1 MHKLNIGDRGTVV
14 EETYDSQFSSYTE
27 GFKSDDF
34 KDLEQSSDNEYNVA
48 ADAAARTRALAADEA
63 AARACD
69 TDVKDGASEHTN
81 DTQAAADTPVAA
93 DAQAFAETQ
102 ATAAGS
108 SPDISPEAQHELD
121 NFQAHE
127 TSSEKPAHVPINRE
141 ILEATLD
148 VIRESLQADGGDI
161 VLVNVS
167 DDGVVTLDMVGA
179 CAGCPM
185 SAYDMSE
192 GVERILKEH
201 VPGVVKVEPSMM
213 W

>member
-1 MHKLNIGDRGTVV
+1 M

-48 ADAAARTRALAADEA
+48 ADAAARTRSLAADEA

-69 TDVKDGASEHTN
+69 TDVKNGASEHTN
-81 DTQAAADTPVAA
+81 DTQAA
-93 DAQAFAETQ
+93 
-102 ATAAGS
+102 AAGS

>member
-1 MHKLNIGDRGTVV
+1 M

-48 ADAAARTRALAADEA
+48 ADAAECTRALAADEA

-69 TDVKDGASEHTN
+69 TDVKDGASEHTHDTQAAEDTPAN
-81 DTQAAADTPVAA
+81 ADTQAAAA
-93 DAQAFAETQ
+93 D
-102 ATAAGS
+102 S

>member
-1 MHKLNIGDRGTVV
+1 M

-69 TDVKDGASEHTN
+69 TDVKDGASEHAN
-81 DTQAAADTPVAA
+81 DTQAAEDT
-93 DAQAFAETQ
+93 QASAETQ
-102 ATAAGS
+102 AAAAGS

-141 ILEATLD
+141 ILEATLE

-161 VLVNVS
+161 VLINVS

>member
-81 DTQAAADTPVAA
+81 DTQAVED
-93 DAQAFAETQ
+93 TQ
-102 ATAAGS
+102 AAKDTQVTTADS

>member
-1 MHKLNIGDRGTVV
+1 M

-34 KDLEQSSDNEYNVA
+34 KDLEQSSINEYNVA
-48 ADAAARTRALAADEA
+48 ADAAVRTRALSATEA
-63 AARACD
+63 ATQAHVISAQ
-69 TDVKDGASEHTN
+69 DGASEYSVDTLTPA
-81 DTQAAADTPVAA
+81 DTQAAADSQTA
-93 DAQAFAETQ
+93 
-102 ATAAGS
+102 AAGS
-108 SPDISPEAQHELD
+108 LSDISPEAQHELD

-127 TSSEKPAHVPINRE
+127 TSSEKSAHVPINRE

>member
-1 MHKLNIGDRGTVV
+1 M

-34 KDLEQSSDNEYNVA
+34 KDLEQSSINEYNVA
-48 ADAAARTRALAADEA
+48 ADADARTRALAADEA

-69 TDVKDGASEHTN
+69 TVVKDGASEHTH
-81 DTQAAADTPVAA
+81 DTQAAADT
-93 DAQAFAETQ
+93 QASAETQ
-102 ATAAGS
+102 AAAADS

>member
-1 MHKLNIGDRGTVV
+1 M

-48 ADAAARTRALAADEA
+48 ADAAERTRALAADEA
-63 AARACD
+63 VARACA
-69 TDVKDGASEHTN
+69 TDVKDDASEHTN
-81 DTQAAADTPVAA
+81 DTQAAADTQAA
-93 DAQAFAETQ
+93 T
-102 ATAAGS
+102 AGS

>member
-48 ADAAARTRALAADEA
+48 ADAAARTRSLAADEA

-69 TDVKDGASEHTN
+69 TDVKNGASEHTH
-81 DTQAAADTPVAA
+81 DTQAAEDTQAA
-93 DAQAFAETQ
+93 KDAQV
-102 ATAAGS
+102 ATAGS

>member
-1 MHKLNIGDRGTVV
+1 M

-34 KDLEQSSDNEYNVA
+34 KDLEQSSINEYNVA
-48 ADAAARTRALAADEA
+48 ADAVARTRALAADEA
-63 AARACD
+63 AARVRN
-69 TDVKDGASEHTN
+69 TDVKDDASEHAEDAQASV
-81 DTQAAADTPVAA
+81 DTQAAAT
-93 DAQAFAETQ
+93 
-102 ATAAGS
+102 GS
-108 SPDISPEAQHELD
+108 SPDISLEAQHELD

-127 TSSEKPAHVPINRE
+127 TPSEKLAHVPINRE

-192 GVERILKEH
+192 AVERILKEH

>member
-1 MHKLNIGDRGTVV
+1 MIRN
-14 EETYDSQFSSYTE
+14 FSSYTE

-69 TDVKDGASEHTN
+69 TDVKDGASEHTH
-81 DTQAAADTPVAA
+81 DTQAAEDTQAA
-93 DAQAFAETQ
+93 KDAQA
-102 ATAAGS
+102 ATAGS

>member
-1 MHKLNIGDRGTVV
+1 M

-48 ADAAARTRALAADEA
+48 ADAAARTRSLAADEA

-69 TDVKDGASEHTN
+69 TDVKNGASEHTN
-81 DTQAAADTPVAA
+81 DTQAAEDTQAA
-93 DAQAFAETQ
+93 KDAQV
-102 ATAAGS
+102 ATAGS

-121 NFQAHE
+121 NFQVHE
-127 TSSEKPAHVPINRE
+127 TSSEKTAHVPINRE

>member
-1 MHKLNIGDRGTVV
+1 M

-34 KDLEQSSDNEYNVA
+34 KDLEQSSINEYNVA

-63 AARACD
+63 AARVRN
-69 TDVKDGASEHTN
+69 TDVKDDASEHTN
-81 DTQAAADTPVAA
+81 DTQAAADTPANA
-93 DAQAFAETQ
+93 DTQ
-102 ATAAGS
+102 AATAGS

>member
-1 MHKLNIGDRGTVV
+1 M

-34 KDLEQSSDNEYNVA
+34 KDLKQSSDNEYNVA
-48 ADAAARTRALAADEA
+48 ADAAERTRALAADEA
-63 AARACD
+63 AERACD
-69 TDVKDGASEHTN
+69 TDVKDDASEHTN
-81 DTQAAADTPVAA
+81 DTQAATDTQAAADTQAA
-93 DAQAFAETQ
+93 T
-102 ATAAGS
+102 AGS

-127 TSSEKPAHVPINRE
+127 TPSEKPAHVPINRE

>member
-1 MHKLNIGDRGTVV
+1 M
-14 EETYDSQFSSYTE
+14 EETYDSQFLSYTE

-34 KDLEQSSDNEYNVA
+34 KDLKQSSDNEYNVA
-48 ADAAARTRALAADEA
+48 ADAAERTRALAADEA
-63 AARACD
+63 AERACD
-69 TDVKDGASEHTN
+69 TDVKDDASEHTN
-81 DTQAAADTPVAA
+81 DTQAATDTQAAADTQAA
-93 DAQAFAETQ
+93 T
-102 ATAAGS
+102 AGS

-127 TSSEKPAHVPINRE
+127 TPSEKPAHVPINRE

>member
-1 MHKLNIGDRGTVV
+1 M

-81 DTQAAADTPVAA
+81 DTQAVED
-93 DAQAFAETQ
+93 TQ
-102 ATAAGS
+102 AAKDTQVTTADS

>member
-1 MHKLNIGDRGTVV
+1 M

-34 KDLEQSSDNEYNVA
+34 KDLEQPSINEYNVA

-63 AARACD
+63 AARVRN
-69 TDVKDGASEHTN
+69 TDVKDDASEHTH
-81 DTQAAADTPVAA
+81 DTQAAADT
-93 DAQAFAETQ
+93 QASAETQ
-102 ATAAGS
+102 AAAADS

>member
-1 MHKLNIGDRGTVV
+1 M
-14 EETYDSQFSSYTE
+14 Q
-27 GFKSDDF
+27 
-34 KDLEQSSDNEYNVA
+34 
-48 ADAAARTRALAADEA
+48 
-63 AARACD
+63 
-69 TDVKDGASEHTN
+69 DV
-81 DTQAAADTPVAA
+81 
-93 DAQAFAETQ
+93 
-102 ATAAGS
+102 
-108 SPDISPEAQHELD
+108 HELD

-127 TSSEKPAHVPINRE
+127 TPSEKPAHVPINRE

>member
-81 DTQAAADTPVAA
+81 DTQAVED
-93 DAQAFAETQ
+93 TQ
-102 ATAAGS
+102 AAKDTKAAAAGS

>member
-1 MHKLNIGDRGTVV
+1 M

-48 ADAAARTRALAADEA
+48 ADAAARTRSLAADEA

-69 TDVKDGASEHTN
+69 TDVKNGASEHTH
-81 DTQAAADTPVAA
+81 DTQAAEDTQAA
-93 DAQAFAETQ
+93 KDAQV
-102 ATAAGS
+102 ATAGS

>member
-1 MHKLNIGDRGTVV
+1 M

-69 TDVKDGASEHTN
+69 TVVKDGASEHTH
-81 DTQAAADTPVAA
+81 DTQAAADT
-93 DAQAFAETQ
+93 QASAETQ
-102 ATAAGS
+102 AAAADS

-127 TSSEKPAHVPINRE
+127 TPSEKPAHVPINRE

>member
-48 ADAAARTRALAADEA
+48 ADAAARTRSLAADEA

-69 TDVKDGASEHTN
+69 TDVKNGASEHTN
-81 DTQAAADTPVAA
+81 DTQAAEDTQAA
-93 DAQAFAETQ
+93 KDAQV
-102 ATAAGS
+102 ATAGS

-121 NFQAHE
+121 NFQVHE

>member
-1 MHKLNIGDRGTVV
+1 M

-27 GFKSDDF
+27 GFNSDDF

-69 TDVKDGASEHTN
+69 ADVKDGASEHTTDTPAN
-81 DTQAAADTPVAA
+81 ADTQAAAA
-93 DAQAFAETQ
+93 D
-102 ATAAGS
+102 S

>member
-1 MHKLNIGDRGTVV
+1 M

-34 KDLEQSSDNEYNVA
+34 KDLEQSSINEYNVA
-48 ADAAARTRALAADEA
+48 ADAAARVRN
-63 AARACD
+63 
-69 TDVKDGASEHTN
+69 TDVKDDASEHAE
-81 DTQAAADTPVAA
+81 DAQASADIQAAAT
-93 DAQAFAETQ
+93 
-102 ATAAGS
+102 GS

-185 SAYDMSE
+185 LSL
-192 GVERILKEH
+192 IH
-201 VPGVVKVEPSMM
+201 I
-213 W
+213 

>member
-1 MHKLNIGDRGTVV
+1 M

-34 KDLEQSSDNEYNVA
+34 KDLEQSSINEYNVA

-69 TDVKDGASEHTN
+69 ADVKDDASEHTN
-81 DTQAAADTPVAA
+81 DTQAAEDTQAA
-93 DAQAFAETQ
+93 KDAQV
-102 ATAAGS
+102 ATAGS

>member
-1 MHKLNIGDRGTVV
+1 M

-34 KDLEQSSDNEYNVA
+34 KDLEQSSINEYNVA

-63 AARACD
+63 AER
-69 TDVKDGASEHTN
+69 TN
-81 DTQAAADTPVAA
+81 DTQAAADTPANA
-93 DAQAFAETQ
+93 DTQ
-102 ATAAGS
+102 AATAGS

>member
-1 MHKLNIGDRGTVV
+1 M

-48 ADAAARTRALAADEA
+48 ADAAARTRSLAADEA

-69 TDVKDGASEHTN
+69 TDVKNGASEHTN
-81 DTQAAADTPVAA
+81 DTQAAEDTQAA
-93 DAQAFAETQ
+93 KDAQV
-102 ATAAGS
+102 ATAGS

>member
-48 ADAAARTRALAADEA
+48 ADAAARTRSLAADEA

-69 TDVKDGASEHTN
+69 TDVKNGASEHTN
-81 DTQAAADTPVAA
+81 DTQAAEDTQAA
-93 DAQAFAETQ
+93 KDAQV
-102 ATAAGS
+102 ATAGS

-121 NFQAHE
+121 NFQVHE
-127 TSSEKPAHVPINRE
+127 TSSEKTAHVPINRE

>member
-1 MHKLNIGDRGTVV
+1 M

-69 TDVKDGASEHTN
+69 TDVKDGASEHAEDAQASV
-81 DTQAAADTPVAA
+81 DTQAA
-93 DAQAFAETQ
+93 
-102 ATAAGS
+102 AAGS

>member
-1 MHKLNIGDRGTVV
+1 M

-34 KDLEQSSDNEYNVA
+34 KDLKKSSDNEYNVA
-48 ADAAARTRALAADEA
+48 ADAAERTRALAADEA
-63 AARACD
+63 AERACD
-69 TDVKDGASEHTN
+69 TDVKDDASEHTN
-81 DTQAAADTPVAA
+81 DTQAATDTQAAADTQAA
-93 DAQAFAETQ
+93 T
-102 ATAAGS
+102 AGS

-127 TSSEKPAHVPINRE
+127 TPSEKPAHVPINRE

>member
-1 MHKLNIGDRGTVV
+1 M

-34 KDLEQSSDNEYNVA
+34 KDLEQSSINEYNVA

-69 TDVKDGASEHTN
+69 TVVKDGASEHTH
-81 DTQAAADTPVAA
+81 DTQAAADT
-93 DAQAFAETQ
+93 QASAETQ
-102 ATAAGS
+102 AAAADS

>member
-1 MHKLNIGDRGTVV
+1 M

-34 KDLEQSSDNEYNVA
+34 KDLKQSSDNEYNVA
-48 ADAAARTRALAADEA
+48 ADAAERTRALAADEA
-63 AARACD
+63 AERACD
-69 TDVKDGASEHTN
+69 TDVKDDASEHTN
-81 DTQAAADTPVAA
+81 DTQAATDTQAAADTQAA
-93 DAQAFAETQ
+93 T
-102 ATAAGS
+102 AGS

>member
-1 MHKLNIGDRGTVV
+1 M

-63 AARACD
+63 AERTRA
-69 TDVKDGASEHTN
+69 TDVKDDASEHTH
-81 DTQAAADTPVAA
+81 DTQAAADT
-93 DAQAFAETQ
+93 QASAETQ
-102 ATAAGS
+102 AAAADS

>member
-48 ADAAARTRALAADEA
+48 ADAAARTRSLAADEA

-69 TDVKDGASEHTN
+69 TDVKNGASEHTN
-81 DTQAAADTPVAA
+81 DTQAAEDTQAA
-93 DAQAFAETQ
+93 KDAQV
-102 ATAAGS
+102 ATAGS

>member
-81 DTQAAADTPVAA
+81 DTQAAEDTPANADTQAAAA
-93 DAQAFAETQ
+93 D
-102 ATAAGS
+102 S

>member
-1 MHKLNIGDRGTVV
+1 M

-69 TDVKDGASEHTN
+69 TDVKDGASEHTH
-81 DTQAAADTPVAA
+81 DTQAAEDTQAA
-93 DAQAFAETQ
+93 KDAQV
-102 ATAAGS
+102 ATAGS

>member
-1 MHKLNIGDRGTVV
+1 M

-48 ADAAARTRALAADEA
+48 ADAAERTRALAADEA

-81 DTQAAADTPVAA
+81 DTQAVED
-93 DAQAFAETQ
+93 TQ
-102 ATAAGS
+102 AAKDTQVTTADS

>member
-1 MHKLNIGDRGTVV
+1 M

-48 ADAAARTRALAADEA
+48 ADAAARTRSLAADEA
-63 AARACD
+63 AARARD
-69 TDVKDGASEHTN
+69 TDVKNGASEHTN
-81 DTQAAADTPVAA
+81 DTQAADDTQAATDTQAAA
-93 DAQAFAETQ
+93 DAQASADTQ
-102 ATAAGS
+102 AATAGS

>member
-34 KDLEQSSDNEYNVA
+34 KDLKQSSDNEYNVA
-48 ADAAARTRALAADEA
+48 ADAAERTRALAADEA
-63 AARACD
+63 AERACD
-69 TDVKDGASEHTN
+69 TDVKDDASEHTN
-81 DTQAAADTPVAA
+81 DTQAATDTQAAADTQAA
-93 DAQAFAETQ
+93 T
-102 ATAAGS
+102 AGS

>member
-1 MHKLNIGDRGTVV
+1 M

-48 ADAAARTRALAADEA
+48 ADAAERTRALAADEA
-63 AARACD
+63 AARTRA
-69 TDVKDGASEHTN
+69 TDVKSDASERTN
-81 DTQAAADTPVAA
+81 DTQAAKDTQAAADTQASA
-93 DAQAFAETQ
+93 DTQ
-102 ATAAGS
+102 AATAGS

-121 NFQAHE
+121 IFQAHE
-127 TSSEKPAHVPINRE
+127 TSNEKPAHVPINRE